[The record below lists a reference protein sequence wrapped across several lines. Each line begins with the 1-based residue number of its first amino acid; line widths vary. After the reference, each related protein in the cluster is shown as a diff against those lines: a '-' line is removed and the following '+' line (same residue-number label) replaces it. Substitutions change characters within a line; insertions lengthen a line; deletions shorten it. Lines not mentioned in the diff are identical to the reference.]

1 MKVSVKLEEEVVR
14 ISFSFDPE
22 MVDYVKHI
30 PGRKYDPES
39 VGATAI
45 LASRG
50 APPRYPLQLE
60 KIGGSPFEF

>member
-14 ISFSFDPE
+14 ISFSDSE
-22 MVDYVKHI
+22 MVV
-30 PGRKYDPES
+30 YDPES
-39 VGATAI
+39 RI

>member
-1 MKVSVKLEEEVVR
+1 MKVSVKLEEEAVR

-22 MVDYVKHI
+22 MVV
-30 PGRKYDPES
+30 YDPES
-39 VGATAI
+39 RI